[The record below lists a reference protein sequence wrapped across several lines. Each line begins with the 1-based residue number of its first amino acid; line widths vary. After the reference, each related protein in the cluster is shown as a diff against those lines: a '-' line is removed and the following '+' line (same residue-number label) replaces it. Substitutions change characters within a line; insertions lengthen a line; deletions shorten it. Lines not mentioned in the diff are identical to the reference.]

1 MFMYLWRFA
10 KLTSSTIL
18 GHLPYLVW
26 LNADLCKLAL
36 NLSKCGSLT
45 LTFVNEFV
53 KWPRLPYLIG
63 WLKLGHP
70 GWHIFKL
77 IAKRQQ

>member
-26 LNADLCKLAL
+26 LDADLCKLAL

-70 GWHIFKL
+70 GWQIFKL